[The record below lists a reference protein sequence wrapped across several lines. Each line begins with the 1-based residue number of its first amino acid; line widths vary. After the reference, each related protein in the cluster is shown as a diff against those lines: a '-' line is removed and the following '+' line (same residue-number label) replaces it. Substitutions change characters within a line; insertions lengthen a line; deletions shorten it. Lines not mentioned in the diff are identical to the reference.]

1 MSNKKPF
8 HHKNHS
14 SHQHSDGSEPHSIP
28 RADSPELSASHSH
41 YHSHTCAHVHHKGSE
56 SNSALIVAFLLN
68 AGFCVIEGVGGYIAS
83 SQAIMADA
91 LHDFGDSL
99 SLLLLI
105 TLRYFATKPAKD
117 IFSFGYRRLNIIGAA
132 VVGGSLVIGC
142 LIILGHSLPK
152 LLNPTVVNSSL
163 MIGLSVGGIIV
174 NGIAFYRLRGV
185 SGLGE
190 SLVSLHLLEDLW
202 GWVIVFF
209 GALAIHFYSWY
220 WLDPLLSV
228 FLAFFILW
236 RTFSHLQE
244 VGRLFLLG
252 SGEGF
257 SMAKISEQLNT
268 VEGVSSFHHVH
279 VWELDSGFHIITA
292 HLVLKIEA
300 DTATVKQLIRNKL
313 LGLGKCEVTLEIER
327 EGETCLDPVHPTSF

>member
-1 MSNKKPF
+1 MTNKKHPQD
-8 HHKNHS
+8 HDHS
-14 SHQHSDGSEPHSIP
+14 SH
-28 RADSPELSASHSH
+28 A
-41 YHSHTCAHVHHKGSE
+41 CAHVHHKS
-56 SNSALIVAFLLN
+56 SQSDSALIVAFLLN

-105 TLRYFATKPAKD
+105 GLRFLATKPPKD
-117 IFSFGYRRLNIIGAA
+117 SFSFGYRRLNIIGAA
-132 VVGGSLVIGC
+132 VVGGSLVLGC
-142 LIILGHSLPK
+142 LLILGHSLPK
-152 LLNPTVVNSSL
+152 LLNPTEVNSSL
-163 MIGLSVGGIIV
+163 MLVLSVGGIIV

-185 SGLGE
+185 DGLGE
-190 SLVSLHLLEDLW
+190 NLVSLHLLEDLW
-202 GWVIVFF
+202 GWVVVFL

-236 RTFSHLQE
+236 RTFTHLQE

-257 SMAKISEQLNT
+257 SMAKISELLNR
-268 VEGVSSFHHVH
+268 VEGVSGFHHVH
-279 VWELDSGFHIITA
+279 VWELDSGFHVITA
-292 HLVLKIEA
+292 HLVLKA
-300 DTATVKQLIRNKL
+300 DVDDTSIKQQIRSKL
-313 LGLGKCEVTLEIER
+313 LELGRCEVTLEIER
-327 EGETCLDPVHPTSF
+327 EGEACLDPIHPTSF